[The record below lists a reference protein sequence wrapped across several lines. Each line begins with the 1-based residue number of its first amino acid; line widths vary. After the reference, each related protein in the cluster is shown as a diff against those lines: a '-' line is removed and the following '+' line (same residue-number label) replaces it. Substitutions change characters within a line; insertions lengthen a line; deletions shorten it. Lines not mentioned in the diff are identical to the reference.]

1 MWLLGARDGAIIGN
15 EDCRGIPTTRVR
27 LAVSRELADRCS
39 PWPLRWPRDS
49 VTAFPAEVWIDTL
62 GRVRRMGCDWVPLE
76 KGRLQKVVERLRGE
90 SPRLWTSTEFWDFG
104 AAML

>member
-1 MWLLGARDGAIIGN
+1 
-15 EDCRGIPTTRVR
+15 
-27 LAVSRELADRCS
+27 
-39 PWPLRWPRDS
+39 
-49 VTAFPAEVWIDTL
+49 
-62 GRVRRMGCDWVPLE
+62 MGCDWVPLE